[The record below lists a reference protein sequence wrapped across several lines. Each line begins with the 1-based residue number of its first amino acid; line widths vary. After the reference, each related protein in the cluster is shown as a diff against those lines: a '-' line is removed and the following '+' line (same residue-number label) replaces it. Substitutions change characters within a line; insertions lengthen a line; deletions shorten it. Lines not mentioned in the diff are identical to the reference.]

1 MDKKNVV
8 VIGYGGMGGWHTRFI
23 CDNNVVN
30 LLGIYDIEK
39 ERCELAE
46 KNGIHAYASF
56 DEVLSDERV
65 DFVVIATP
73 NELHKPLA
81 IEAMSRGKHV
91 VSEKPVTLSSA
102 DLQEIIDASNKYGR
116 LFTTHQNR
124 RWDADYLMMKDIY
137 QTKQLGEVFTI
148 ESRYH
153 GSRGIP
159 GDWRGHKE
167 HGGGMILDWGV
178 HLIDQMLGIA
188 NDQKIT
194 KIYCRCDHLTND
206 EVDDGFKLDIF
217 FERGL
222 VGHIE
227 VCTRNF
233 ISLPRFL
240 MAGMDGTA
248 LIQSWKSN
256 AHIVLCK
263 TWEENDVKP
272 VVTAAGLTKTMAPRD
287 EKTTVNYDITPPES
301 DVHDFYRNLVKAI
314 DGEEEQ
320 IVTHKQLMRVM
331 KVMEA
336 AFESDRVGAPIEFN
350 DIEY

>member
-1 MDKKNVV
+1 
-8 VIGYGGMGGWHTRFI
+8 
-23 CDNNVVN
+23 
-30 LLGIYDIEK
+30 
-39 ERCELAE
+39 
-46 KNGIHAYASF
+46 
-56 DEVLSDERV
+56 
-65 DFVVIATP
+65 
-73 NELHKPLA
+73 
-81 IEAMSRGKHV
+81 
-91 VSEKPVTLSSA
+91 
-102 DLQEIIDASNKYGR
+102 
-116 LFTTHQNR
+116 
-124 RWDADYLMMKDIY
+124 
-137 QTKQLGEVFTI
+137 
-148 ESRYH
+148 
-153 GSRGIP
+153 
-159 GDWRGHKE
+159 
-167 HGGGMILDWGV
+167 MILDWGV
-178 HLIDQMLGIA
+178 HLIDQMLGIV

-248 LIQSWKSN
+248 LINDWKDKTRV
-256 AHIVLCK
+256 VLCK
-263 TWEENDVKP
+263 TWEEHDVKP

-287 EKTTVNYDITPPES
+287 EKTTVTYDIERPAS
-301 DVHDFYRNLVKAI
+301 DVHDFYRNFVKAI

-336 AFESDRVGAPIEFN
+336 AFESDKVGAPIAFDDTN
-350 DIEY
+350 F